1 METWFWVLGW
11 FLSILTM
18 VVNGFVILLVCRK
31 RQLRTKTNAFVVS
44 LAVADFGVGMIT
56 VPSFF
61 FCTLATEC
69 PQGSNEELIEAFL
82 NLFTLYASGTN
93 LVSLVLER
101 YVAIVKP
108 LKYLTFMK
116 RRRVIQMVFTSWGI
130 PFLFSLTF
138 SLLSI
143 RLSAFEHAMTIV
155 GYLCLL
161 FEIILCLMLIFF
173 LTSIFLVQS
182 EL

>member
-1 METWFWVLGW
+1 MKLWFWIFGW
-11 FLSILTM
+11 FLCILTM
-18 VVNGFVILLVCRK
+18 VVNGYI
-31 RQLRTKTNAFVVS
+31 
-44 LAVADFGVGMIT
+44 AV
-56 VPSFF
+56 
-61 FCTLATEC
+61 
-69 PQGSNEELIEAFL
+69 
-82 NLFTLYASGTN
+82 
-93 LVSLVLER
+93 
-101 YVAIVKP
+101 VKP
-108 LKYLTFMK
+108 LKHLTLMK

-130 PFLFSLTF
+130 PFLFTLTF